1 VKRKR
6 RKSSRGGRWLWTCLG
21 LAALVGACAG
31 SRAKPLAR
39 VVHSEDS
46 SVGRV
51 YVVDEGDLRFLRFER
66 PDGDDQSVI
75 SKENPAAVPM
85 DYVRVAL
92 AGMAHADRV
101 DQLLML
107 GLGAGTFTTAAYR
120 ALPNI
125 SIDAVELSPV
135 VVRIAREFFRL
146 PDLPAYRVHL
156 ADGWAF
162 LKRSKGRWDVIFL
175 DIFVE
180 ETTPDLMLSK
190 QAYSLVKRRLSAG
203 GVLIVN
209 LAVEGDEEDRSLTAL
224 TAVFGRLTCYETED
238 GQNLVV
244 VGRSDGRSLPSSQL
258 ERGAHRL
265 AKAGRWGFDLESLAA
280 TGFDCP

>member
-1 VKRKR
+1 M
-6 RKSSRGGRWLWTCLG
+6 
-21 LAALVGACAG
+21 
-31 SRAKPLAR
+31 
-39 VVHSEDS
+39 
-46 SVGRV
+46 GRV

-66 PDGDDQSVI
+66 PDGDDQSVV
-75 SKENPAAVPM
+75 STKDPAAVPM

-107 GLGAGTFTTAAYR
+107 GLGAGTFTTAAHR
-120 ALPNI
+120 ALPNV

-135 VVRIAREFFRL
+135 VARIAREFFRL
-146 PDLPAYRVHL
+146 PDTPAFRVHL
-156 ADGWAF
+156 SDGWDF
-162 LKRSKGRWDVIFL
+162 LKRSKGSWDVIFL
-175 DIFVE
+175 DIYVE

-190 QAYSLVKRRLSAG
+190 KAYSLIKRRLSVG
-203 GVLIVN
+203 GVVIVN
-209 LAVEGDEEDRSLTAL
+209 LAVEGDEEDRGLTAL
-224 TAVFGRLTCYETED
+224 ATVFGRLSCYETED

-244 VGRSDGRSLPSSQL
+244 VGRSDGRSLTSSQL
-258 ERGAHRL
+258 ARGARSL